1 MVTIRSF
8 VVAEKF
14 LFQNFKNQTHL
25 LTKRFVFYIIEKRGI
40 MKGREVQLR
49 KHLNKNRF
57 LVIILCLLV
66 AATIVLYF
74 TNIINPWYCLVLES
88 YLIGMIFLINTS
100 VQEIK
105 HGKPLPIINAIFG
118 LLFFALSVF
127 LIAFGITA
135 GYMAL

>member
-1 MVTIRSF
+1 
-8 VVAEKF
+8 
-14 LFQNFKNQTHL
+14 
-25 LTKRFVFYIIEKRGI
+25 
-40 MKGREVQLR
+40 MKGREIQLK

-57 LVIILCLLV
+57 FVIMLCLLV
-66 AATIVLYF
+66 VATIVLYF

-105 HGKPLPIINAIFG
+105 HGKPLPIINAILGF
-118 LLFFALSVF
+118 LFFALSVF
-127 LIAFGITA
+127 LIAFGFTA